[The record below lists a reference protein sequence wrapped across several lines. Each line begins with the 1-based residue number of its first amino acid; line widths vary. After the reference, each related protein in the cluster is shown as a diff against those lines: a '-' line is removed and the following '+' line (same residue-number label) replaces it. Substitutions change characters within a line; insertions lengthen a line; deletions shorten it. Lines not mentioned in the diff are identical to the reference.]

1 MVINYNLTLDS
12 DTIAMYVIGHLSPT
26 TCVLTHHAVDVHH

>member
-12 DTIAMYVIGHLSPT
+12 DTIAMYVILSPT
-26 TCVLTHHAVDVHH
+26 TCALTHHAVDVHR